1 MEFHSF
7 TFFGFLAIVLGL
19 HYALPRPGRRYLL
32 LVASYVF
39 YGAWDWRFLFLI
51 AFSTF
56 IDWIAALRIAASE
69 DRAYRWRWLSVSL
82 LLNLLV
88 LGFFKY
94 TNFFLASFCALT
106 GADPA
111 HCLLPIVLPVGISF
125 FTFQSMS
132 YTIDVY
138 RRQIEVRRSLC
149 DFALFV
155 SFFPQLVAGPI
166 VKAVEFFPSYDN
178 WRAPGD
184 KDVQR
189 AAMLVLVG
197 LVQKAVLADNLA
209 PVVDS
214 YFGAANAQPGFLP
227 AATATLAFGLQIF
240 FDFAGYSNIAI
251 GVALLFGYHFPVNFR
266 TPYLA
271 QSVAEFW
278 NRWHISLSTWLRD
291 YLYIPLGGNRGGVY
305 RTQRNLMLTMLLG
318 GLWHGASWNFVVWGG
333 LHGLYLAVHRAHR
346 FWLVPR
352 LGERVVGG
360 APYRMAAW
368 LLTLAAVGFAWVFF
382 RCIRLDDSLRVA
394 GELLAPDRL
403 GDSVLSLQWLAVIAA
418 TFAIAWLADRK
429 QLFERIDRAHWSWR
443 GVVFAGLL
451 FVLTV
456 FAATEGH
463 VAFLY
468 FQF

>member
-7 TFFGFLAIVLGL
+7 TFFAFLAVVLVL
-19 HYALPRPGRRYLL
+19 HYALPRAARRHLL

-39 YGAWDWRFLFLI
+39 YGAWDWRFLLLI
-51 AFSTF
+51 AFSTA
-56 IDWIAALRIAASE
+56 IDFVAALRIDAAA
-69 DRAYRWRWLSVSL
+69 DPVTRRRWLAGSL
-82 LLNLLV
+82 ALNLGV

-111 HCLLPIVLPVGISF
+111 HWLLPIVLPVGVSF

-132 YTIDVY
+132 YTVDVY
-138 RRQIEVRRSLC
+138 RRQVAVRRSLV

-155 SFFPQLVAGPI
+155 AFFPQLVAGPI
-166 VKAVEFFPSYDN
+166 VKAVEFFPGYDR
-178 WRAPGD
+178 WRGPGD
-184 KDVQR
+184 ADVQR

-197 LVQKAVLADNLA
+197 LVQKSVLADNLA
-209 PVVDS
+209 PVADA
-214 YFGAANAQPGFLP
+214 YFGAQWQPGWLP
-227 AATATLAFGLQIF
+227 AASATAAFGLQIF

-251 GVALLFGYHFPVNFR
+251 GTALLFGFHFPVNFR

-271 QSVAEFW
+271 GSVAEFW

-291 YLYIPLGGNRGGVY
+291 YLYIPLGGNRGGVW

-318 GLWHGASWNFVVWGG
+318 GLWHGASWNFVLWGG

-346 FWLVPR
+346 FWLHPR
-352 LGERVVGG
+352 LGPRIV
-360 APYRMAAW
+360 ASLPYRAAAW

-382 RCIRLDDSLRVA
+382 RCVRLDESLRTV
-394 GELLAPDRL
+394 GELLAPSRL
-403 GDSVLSLQWLAVIAA
+403 GASLLSVPWLVVIAG
-418 TFAIAWLADRK
+418 TLGVAWLADRQ
-429 QLFERIDRAHWSWR
+429 QLFARIDRAHWSWR
-443 GVVFAGLL
+443 GVVFAALL
-451 FVLTV
+451 GVLTV
-456 FAATEGH
+456 FAATDGH